1 MDQPRAA
8 QRPHRMERH
17 EDVRIDEYY
26 WLNDR
31 ENPEVIDYLNAENA
45 YREEGMAGS
54 KPLVDLLYAEMTG
67 RLDPNEASLPV
78 EMDGY
83 WYQSRYQEG
92 KEYPVHVRFQ
102 GSEEGPEQPVLD
114 VNELAEGKPYCQ
126 VASMVMTR
134 DHQRMAYAVDF
145 VSRRQYTLRFR
156 EIATG
161 EEHTMEIPDTS
172 GAFAWADDGRTF
184 FYATKDSVTLRVDK
198 IWRHSLDSQGE
209 PVLVFHEKDE
219 AFSCTVYR
227 GKTKKYLMISTSAT
241 NVDEVW
247 FLSASEPLGD
257 FQCIMPRTP
266 GLEYSASHHASS
278 WWIRS
283 NLGGRTNFALFQSPE
298 DQPGE
303 WSEVIPHRTD
313 VLLEGIDLFD
323 DFMVREER
331 ECGLLRIMVRPW
343 DSAMGPEYA
352 IAMPEE
358 TYTLY
363 TASNPSSATRTLR
376 YVYTSLTTPAT
387 TFDFDMV
394 TREQVVKKVQKVVGG
409 YDPSRFVTRRL
420 WATAPDGTQ
429 VPMSWVG
436 PADRK
441 GAVPTL
447 LYGYGAYGITVD
459 PAFSIARLSLLER
472 GMAYAIAHVRGGEYL
487 GRAWYEQGR
496 MEHKQNSFSDF
507 ITCGEMLRSEGY
519 ASQLF
524 AMGGSAGGLLMGA
537 VINQRPNLWS
547 GVIAAVP
554 FVDVVTTMLDD
565 SIPLTTGEYDE
576 WGNPN
581 DPEAYYRM
589 KSYSPYD
596 NVTAQD
602 YPPLLV
608 TTGLHDS
615 QVQYFE
621 PTKWVARLRERR
633 TNSAPL
639 YMYCN
644 MDTGHGGASGRYES
658 YRETAMEYA
667 FLLALAEI
675 SSLVF

>member
-621 PTKWVARLRERR
+621 PAKWVARLRERR

-667 FLLALAEI
+667 FLLALAGWQG
-675 SSLVF
+675 

>member
-1 MDQPRAA
+1 MDQPRPA

-17 EDVRIDEYY
+17 GDVRIDEYY

-45 YREEGMAGS
+45 YREEAMAPV
-54 KPLVDLLYAEMTG
+54 KPLIDSLYSEMTG

-83 WYQSRYQEG
+83 WYQSRYQVG
-92 KEYPVHVRFQ
+92 KEYPIHVRFQ
-102 GSEEGPEQPVLD
+102 GAEDGPEQLVLD
-114 VNELAEGKPYCQ
+114 VNTLAEGKSYCQ

-184 FYATKDSVTLRVDK
+184 FYATKDPVTLRVDK
-198 IWRHSLDSQGE
+198 IWRHSLDSKGE

-331 ECGLLRIMVRPW
+331 ERGLLRIMVRPW

-363 TASNPSSATRTLR
+363 TASNPSSATRILR

-387 TFDFDMV
+387 TYDFDMV

-409 YDPSRFVTRRL
+409 YDPSRYVTRRL

-436 PADRK
+436 PADLQ

-507 ITCGEMLRSEGY
+507 IACGETLRSEGL

-524 AMGGSAGGLLMGA
+524 AMGGSAGGLLMGT

-581 DPEAYYRM
+581 EPDAYYRM

-621 PTKWVARLRERR
+621 PAKWVARLRERR

-667 FLLALAEI
+667 FLLSLAEI
-675 SSLVF
+675 GEVS

>member
-1 MDQPRAA
+1 
-8 QRPHRMERH
+8 MERH
-17 EDVRIDEYY
+17 GDVRIDEYY

-31 ENPEVIDYLNAENA
+31 EDAEVVAYLNAENA
-45 YREEGMAGS
+45 YREQTMAPHA
-54 KPLVDLLYAEMTG
+54 PLVDSLFAEMTG
-67 RLDPNEASLPV
+67 RLDPNESSLPV
-78 EMDGY
+78 EMDGF
-83 WYQSRYQEG
+83 WYQSRYEEG
-92 KEYPVHVRFQ
+92 KEYPIHVRVP
-102 GSEEGPEQPVLD
+102 GSETGTEQMVLD
-114 VNELAEGKPYCQ
+114 INRLAEGKAYCS
-126 VASMVMTR
+126 VASMTMTR
-134 DHQRMAYAVDF
+134 DHRRMAYAVDF

-156 EIATG
+156 ELPTG
-161 EEHTMEIPDTS
+161 EEHALEIPDTS
-172 GAFAWADDGRTF
+172 GAFAWADDGETF
-184 FYATKDSVTLRVDK
+184 FYATKDPVTLRVDS
-198 IWRHSLDSQGE
+198 IWRQSLTNPGD
-209 PVLVFHEKDE
+209 PVRVFHEADE

-227 GKTKKYLMISTSAT
+227 GKSKRFIMISTSAT
-241 NVDEVW
+241 NSDEVW
-247 FLSASEPLGD
+247 YLEAGSPFGEFRCLR
-257 FQCIMPRTP
+257 PRTQ
-266 GLEYSASHHASS
+266 GLEYSASHHGDS

-283 NLGGRTNFALFQSPE
+283 NQGGRTNFALFQASLEAPN
-298 DQPGE
+298 E
-303 WSEVIPHRTD
+303 WAEVIAHRSH

-323 DFMVREER
+323 EFMVREER
-331 ECGLLRIMVRPW
+331 EQGLLRIVVRPW
-343 DSAMGPEYA
+343 NEAAHGPEYV
-352 IAMPEE
+352 ISMPEE

-363 TASNPSSATRTLR
+363 TASNPSTATTVLR

-387 TFDFDMV
+387 TFDFNMV
-394 TREQVVKKVQKVVGG
+394 TRDRVVKKVQKVVGG
-409 YDPSRFVTRRL
+409 YDPTRYTTRRL
-420 WATAPDGTQ
+420 WATSADGTK

-436 PADRK
+436 PADRQ

-487 GRAWYEQGR
+487 GREWYEQGR
-496 MEHKQNSFSDF
+496 MEHKQNTFSDF
-507 ITCGEMLRSEGY
+507 IACGDMLRSEGW

-537 VINQRPNLWS
+537 VVNQRPDLWS

-581 DPEAYYRM
+581 DPEAYARM
-589 KSYSPYD
+589 KAYSPYD
-596 NVTAQD
+596 NVAAQD
-602 YPPLLV
+602 YPPMLV

-621 PTKWVARLRERR
+621 PAKWVARLRERR

-639 YMYCN
+639 YLYCN

-658 YRETAMEYA
+658 YRETAMEYG
-667 FLLALAEI
+667 FLL
-675 SSLVF
+675 SLMAK